1 VLDNDPARQTTAV
14 RELGAQDLNGIKTQ
28 TLLLARDLSVGVMDR
43 LMALRSGA
51 GGLSAAPG
59 LGLSLTVDG
68 KPVPPEM
75 LKLAADEVVG
85 SPTFDNPEPLFSD
98 RWGFWMRGN
107 FGSSEKSNSTADA
120 GFDADQW
127 GISGGAD
134 YRSPQEQAMFGLAL
148 GFGQSDASFKPSGEG
163 GLNMSAWNISLYG
176 GVYPEDGIFYADG
189 FVSYGQTSL
198 DSERRIH
205 YVDANG
211 TVDRTAQ
218 GSTDGKMLSVGVS
231 AGHDFLVGPVTI
243 SPNARLSYIDAT
255 VGEFGESGAS
265 GLDLIYEKQD
275 FQSATASVGARIT
288 GAWNLG
294 WIVLLPHLRADAVWE
309 FSDAATVFGVRFAN
323 DPFAGTANPTPPIV
337 VTSEAADQSFMI
349 FAVGMAAQLRYGI
362 SAYIEYQ
369 TLQGLEFLDVS
380 DLALGLRIQY
390 NFR

>member
-1 VLDNDPARQTTAV
+1 
-14 RELGAQDLNGIKTQ
+14 
-28 TLLLARDLSVGVMDR
+28 
-43 LMALRSGA
+43 
-51 GGLSAAPG
+51 
-59 LGLSLTVDG
+59 
-68 KPVPPEM
+68 
-75 LKLAADEVVG
+75 
-85 SPTFDNPEPLFSD
+85 
-98 RWGFWMRGN
+98 
-107 FGSSEKSNSTADA
+107 
-120 GFDADQW
+120 
-127 GISGGAD
+127 
-134 YRSPQEQAMFGLAL
+134 
-148 GFGQSDASFKPSGEG
+148 
-163 GLNMSAWNISLYG
+163 LNMSAWNISLYG

-205 YVDANG
+205 YVDADG

-218 GSTDGKMLSVGVS
+218 GSSDGRMLSLGVS

-275 FQSATASVGARIT
+275 FSSAAASIGARVT

-294 WIVLLPHLRADAVWE
+294 WIILLPHFRADAVWE
-309 FSDAATVFGVRFAN
+309 FQDDVNAFGVRFAN
-323 DPFAGTANPTPPIV
+323 DPFAGTASPTPPII
-337 VTSEAADQSFMI
+337 VTSEKADQSFMV
-349 FAVGMAAQLRYGI
+349 FAVGMAAQLRYGM

-369 TLQGLEFLDVS
+369 TIQGLEFLNVS